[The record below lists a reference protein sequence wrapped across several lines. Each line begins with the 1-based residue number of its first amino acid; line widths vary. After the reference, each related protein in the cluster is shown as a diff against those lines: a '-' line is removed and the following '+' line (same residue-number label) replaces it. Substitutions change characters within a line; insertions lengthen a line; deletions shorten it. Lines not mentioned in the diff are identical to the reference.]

1 MGREPRRQANEP
13 IPVGAAV
20 KRALSLLLLAS
31 LCHAQDTPKIVD
43 KKFLAASAFSI
54 AATMADSYTT
64 SQIAANR
71 AAQWNAWHPYGY
83 AGIPCSVESN
93 AWLYG
98 KEPSPARAY
107 GVGAGKIA
115 LSELGAA
122 FLRRNRKLN
131 KLWSLPILFVG
142 VGSARG
148 AIHNGLHC

>member
-1 MGREPRRQANEP
+1 M
-13 IPVGAAV
+13 

-31 LCHAQDTPKIVD
+31 LSHAQDTPKTVD

-54 AATMADSYTT
+54 AATMADSQSTARLGVNYQHWLTWRSSPADPT
-64 SQIAANR
+64 FHGSFCTA
-71 AAQWNAWHPYGY
+71 
-83 AGIPCSVESN
+83 ESN

>member
-1 MGREPRRQANEP
+1 M
-13 IPVGAAV
+13 
-20 KRALSLLLLAS
+20 KTRALLLLLAS
-31 LCHAQDTPKIVD
+31 LRCVSQDTPKTVD

-54 AATMADSYTT
+54 AATLADSYTT
-64 SQIAANR
+64 TEIAKNR
-71 AAQWNAWHPYGY
+71 AAQWDAWHPYGY

-98 KEPSPARAY
+98 KEPSAARAY
-107 GVGAGKIA
+107 GVGVGKIA

-131 KLWSLPILFVG
+131 RLWSLPILFVG